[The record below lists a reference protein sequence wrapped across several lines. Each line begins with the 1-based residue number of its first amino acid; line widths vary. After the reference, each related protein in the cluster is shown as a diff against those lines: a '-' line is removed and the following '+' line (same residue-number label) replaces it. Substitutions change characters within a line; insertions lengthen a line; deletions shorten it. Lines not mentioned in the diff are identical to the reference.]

1 MDHDDHDDSSF
12 IYGNKDDDINVIL
25 IIINLEGAGA
35 DQLSLHHV
43 GQEEHLGPE
52 ITRLNVIIIQK
63 HEKREKTK
71 YKKSFEWFQDKRL
84 DKCSPRRPP
93 GNEDHTEL

>member
-52 ITRLNVIIIQK
+52 ITMLNVIMKKGRRQNIRK
-63 HEKREKTK
+63 VLNGFKTK
-71 YKKSFEWFQDKRL
+71 D
-84 DKCSPRRPP
+84 
-93 GNEDHTEL
+93 

>member
-1 MDHDDHDDSSF
+1 M
-12 IYGNKDDDINVIL
+12 IG
-25 IIINLEGAGA
+25 
-35 DQLSLHHV
+35 
-43 GQEEHLGPE
+43 LGFDK
-52 ITRLNVIIIQK
+52 N
-63 HEKREKTK
+63 EKREKTK

>member
-63 HEKREKTK
+63 NETLPKAQRTRGLSSSCQSNFL
-71 YKKSFEWFQDKRL
+71 KSYQKFKH
-84 DKCSPRRPP
+84 KS
-93 GNEDHTEL
+93 

>member
-12 IYGNKDDDINVIL
+12 MYGNKDGDINVIL

-63 HEKREKTK
+63 TKKGRRQNIRKVLNGFKTK
-71 YKKSFEWFQDKRL
+71 D
-84 DKCSPRRPP
+84 
-93 GNEDHTEL
+93 